1 MHTKAR
7 DTRGTHLPA
16 TENMVPH
23 GGASKVNVE
32 VGETALHA
40 HQTVPEVQE
49 SGQKT
54 QVSLKSHV
62 ASNHGRQSH
71 LT

>member
-1 MHTKAR
+1 MHTKAT
-7 DTRGTHLPA
+7 DTRITHLPT

-32 VGETALHA
+32 VSETALHT

-49 SGQKT
+49 QESGQKT
-54 QVSLKSHV
+54 QVNPKSQE
-62 ASNHGRQSH
+62 ASNRLGA
-71 LT
+71 T